1 MLKTTRFIAMVSIIL
16 LWLLLALIPW
26 QLWIDGGM
34 NLSSMLS
41 SPSLQ
46 HPFGTDSL
54 GRDLLLNFAS
64 AIHDSVLPL
73 WASVCLFTILGYGLG
88 VLLVVSQDTY
98 KTLSPLSWFVQVA
111 GGVFLSIPVGI
122 LVFLLAN
129 YLERAG
135 IWSIIG
141 ALCAFSFFRS
151 MLMIFELYTQD
162 ERLGYWKAHQSIGGG
177 LWNRIWNYG
186 VCKSWKKVM
195 LGNLAFNLSMAI
207 SIEAALSYLGFG
219 VQPPKLSFGN
229 ILSAHYDQFLKGH
242 LSIMFFTVGAL
253 ALCYLVPVA
262 LMGVLSKQALGDSD
276 S

>member
-1 MLKTTRFIAMVSIIL
+1 MPKTTRFFIAMSIII
-16 LWLLLALIPW
+16 LWLLLTLIPW
-26 QLWIDGGM
+26 QLWIDSGM

-41 SPSLQ
+41 GPSVE

-73 WASVCLFTILGYGLG
+73 WINVFLFTILGYGFG
-88 VLLVVSQDTY
+88 VLLVVSEDFH
-98 KTLSPLSWFVQVA
+98 KIFSPLSWGVQA
-111 GGVFLSIPVGI
+111 ASGMFLSIPVGI

-151 MLMIFELYTQD
+151 LLMIFELYTQD
-162 ERLGYWKAHQSIGGG
+162 EKLGYWKAHQSIGGG
-177 LWNRIWNYG
+177 LWNRIWKYG
-186 VCKSWKKVM
+186 ICKSWKKVM

-262 LMGVLSKQALGDSD
+262 LMRVLSRPALGDSD